1 MKFEY
6 YLFDL
11 DNCILLFNEPEIYFG
26 QLFSLTMEYFANII
40 PNQEELKK
48 MLSSSNIN
56 RFIEQYWK
64 IKNVNKF
71 WRHFKNLDIQKR
83 EELIDKGK
91 ISLDPT
97 AIMVIKKLKKANKKI
112 GLVTNS
118 PSYIVEMLTQKFNL
132 SVIFDEI
139 FSIDYD
145 NNPTFAKPSS
155 EGINY
160 VLSSFKSNKRDC
172 KAIMIGD
179 SEVDIRAAKK
189 ANIFACLITKEVI
202 TKNLDFT
209 SWKEKP
215 DYIIH
220 NFTELLTL

>member
-26 QLFSLTMEYFANII
+26 KLFSLTMEFFANII
-40 PNQEELKK
+40 PNQEELKRV
-48 MLSSSNIN
+48 LTSSNIN
-56 RFIEQYWK
+56 RLIEHYWK
-64 IKNVNKF
+64 IKNVDKF

-91 ISLDPT
+91 ISLDST
-97 AIMVIKKLKKANKKI
+97 AIMVIKELKKANKKI
-112 GLVTNS
+112 VLVTNS
-118 PSYIVEMLTQKFNL
+118 PSYIVELLTQKFNF
-132 SVIFDEI
+132 SAIFDEI

-145 NNPTFAKPSS
+145 NNPTFAKPSP

-160 VLSSFKSNKRDC
+160 VLSRFKFNKRDC

-189 ANIFACLITKEVI
+189 ANIFACIITKEVI
-202 TKNLDFT
+202 TKNMDFT
-209 SWKEKP
+209 SWEEKP
-215 DYIIH
+215 DYIIQ
-220 NFTELLTL
+220 NFTELLAL

>member
-26 QLFSLTMEYFANII
+26 RIFTLTMEFFSKDI
-40 PNQEELKK
+40 PNQEELKN
-48 MLSSSNIN
+48 LLTSSNIN
-56 RFIEQYWK
+56 RFIEQKWE
-64 IKNVNKF
+64 IKNVDEF
-71 WRHFKNLDIQKR
+71 WHHYQNLDIQER
-83 EELIDKGK
+83 EKLIDKGK
-91 ISLDPT
+91 ISLDST

-118 PSYIVEMLTQKFNL
+118 PSYIVEMLTKKFNL
-132 SVIFDEI
+132 STIFDEI

-145 NNPTFAKPSS
+145 NNPTFAKPSP

-160 VLSSFKSNKRDC
+160 VLSKSKFNKRDF

-179 SEVDIRAAKK
+179 SEVDIKAAKK

-209 SWKEKP
+209 SWEEKP
-215 DYIIH
+215 DYVIH
-220 NFTELLTL
+220 NFAELLTL

>member
-11 DNCILLFNEPEIYFG
+11 DNCILLFNEPEIYFSR
-26 QLFSLTMEYFANII
+26 LFALTMEFFTNII
-40 PNQEELKK
+40 PNHEELK
-48 MLSSSNIN
+48 MVLTSSNIN
-56 RFIEQYWK
+56 QLIEQYWK
-64 IKNVNKF
+64 IENVDEF
-71 WRHFKNLDIQKR
+71 WHHYQNLDIQER
-83 EELIDKGK
+83 EKLIDKGK
-91 ISLDPT
+91 ISLDST

-118 PSYIVEMLTQKFNL
+118 PRYIVDILTQKFNF
-132 SVIFDEI
+132 SAIFDEI
-139 FSIDYD
+139 FSIDYE
-145 NNPTFAKPSS
+145 NNPTFAKPSP

-160 VLSSFKSNKRDC
+160 ILSRFKFNKRDC
-172 KAIMIGD
+172 MAIMIGD

-189 ANIFACLITKEVI
+189 ANIFACLIIKEVI

-209 SWKEKP
+209 SWEEKP

-220 NFTELLTL
+220 NFTELLAL

>member
-26 QLFSLTMEYFANII
+26 RLFALTMEFFTKII
-40 PNQEELKK
+40 PNQEELKN
-48 MLSSSNIN
+48 LLTSSNIN
-56 RFIEQYWK
+56 RFIEHYWK
-64 IKNVNKF
+64 IKNVDEF
-71 WRHFKNLDIQKR
+71 WHHFKNLDIQKR
-83 EELIDKGK
+83 EKLIDNGK

-97 AIMVIKKLKKANKKI
+97 AMMVIKKLKKANKKI

-118 PSYIVEMLTQKFNL
+118 PSYIVEMLTQKFNF
-132 SVIFDEI
+132 SAIFDEI
-139 FSIDYD
+139 LSIDYD
-145 NNPTFAKPSS
+145 NNPTFAKPSP
-155 EGINY
+155 EGIKS
-160 VLSSFKSNKRDC
+160 VLSKFKFNKRDS

-189 ANIFACLITKEVI
+189 ANIFACIITKEVF

-209 SWKEKP
+209 SWEEKP

-220 NFTELLTL
+220 NFTELLAL